1 MFSLGTDS
9 IGFGAITQA
18 IAMRS
23 LGKDYHNR
31 AQALQG
37 EELELANKQ
46 LQQRTQ
52 TIRIAIVVAAVVV
65 IVVVV
70 KLTRRKAK

>member
-9 IGFGAITQA
+9 IGFGAI
-18 IAMRS
+18 
-23 LGKDYHNR
+23 

>member
-1 MFSLGTDS
+1 MFSLGSDS

-23 LGKDYHNR
+23 LGKDYHER

-37 EELELANKQ
+37 AQLELAEHQ

-52 TIRIAIVVAAVVV
+52 TIRIAIVVLAVVV